1 VQVRFIAVLSE
12 PEEEEVA
19 LKAKAAEIKEEAAH
33 IMDETADGEDAAAY
47 SDVDAADGGMADG
60 DAETASGAEAVDG
73 VAAAAGSNGNGIGE
87 SAPAVEA
94 EAVETEP
101 EAAEAVETEPES
113 AEAVETEPE
122 SAEAVETE
130 PEAAEAE
137 GMASRSAPKQP
148 PAEAELSVG
157 TEPLAPKKP
166 GRRRLTLV
174 LRYMVNPAS
183 LLPLYAVT
191 VDMDLHPH
199 LGQPLKVKSFIDD
212 ARPSLENDK

>member
-1 VQVRFIAVLSE
+1 MQVRFIAVLSE

-101 EAAEAVETEPES
+101 EAAEA
-113 AEAVETEPE
+113 
-122 SAEAVETE
+122 
-130 PEAAEAE
+130 E

>member
-1 VQVRFIAVLSE
+1 MQVRFIAVLSE
-12 PEEEEVA
+12 PEDEEVV

-33 IMDETADGEDAAAY
+33 IMDETADGEDAAAN
-47 SDVDAADGGMADG
+47 SDVDAADGGVADG
-60 DAETASGAEAVDG
+60 DAEAASAAETVDG
-73 VAAAAGSNGNGIGE
+73 VVAAAGGNGNGNGIGE
-87 SAPAVEA
+87 AAPAVEA
-94 EAVETEP
+94 EAVE
-101 EAAEAVETEPES
+101 A
-113 AEAVETEPE
+113 
-122 SAEAVETE
+122 E

-148 PAEAELSVG
+148 PAEAEPSAG
-157 TEPLAPKKP
+157 TEPPTPKRP

-199 LGQPLKVKSFIDD
+199 LGQPLKVKSFSDD
-212 ARPSLENDK
+212 ARSLLENDK